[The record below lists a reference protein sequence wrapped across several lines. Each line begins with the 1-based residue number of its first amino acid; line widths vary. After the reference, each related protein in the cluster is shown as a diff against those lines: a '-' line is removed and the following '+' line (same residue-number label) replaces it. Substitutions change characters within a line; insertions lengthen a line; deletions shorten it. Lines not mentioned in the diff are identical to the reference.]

1 MGFKL
6 QRNCQESKCKNGNS
20 KEGVKIWG
28 SNRGF
33 KGNICFICKKYARA
47 VSRPLAQLLDKRKFR
62 RFREG
67 TKNAFRIILK
77 NGYQTYTK
85 ALRKLGMKKL
95 SDRREL
101 LCLNFAKKCV
111 KNPRTKHMFPLNN
124 KTHEMKTRKTEK
136 FYVQNAQSERLKNS
150 PIIFMQNLLNSQEK
164 N

>member
-1 MGFKL
+1 MEIV
-6 QRNCQESKCKNGNS
+6 RRVSKFGAPIEDLKEIYVLFVRSMLEQSAVLWHSSLTKENS
-20 KEGVKIWG
+20 EDLERV
-28 SNRGF
+28 
-33 KGNICFICKKYARA
+33 
-47 VSRPLAQLLDKRKFR
+47 Q
-62 RFREG
+62 
-67 TKNAFRIILK
+67 KNAFRIILK

-111 KNPRTKHMFPLNN
+111 KNPKTKHMFPLND